1 MFLFCFSNA
10 RKETLEAELEETAR
24 RLTEAFLTDLA
35 NSKSDKG
42 LITIESVKNLIIY
55 SSKNFGFDKN
65 NLGRYH
71 SSINK
76 TLKVIRTNLLYE
88 RNAKKKFIFKKV
100 ELIRIVSANS
110 ELVRNRFVTKLA
122 NDSRSYMDG
131 CIKLAIKIGHV
142 VIPWGI
148 TICHSYHNVKEKNV
162 IKKVPCIFLVYRYA
176 IYPHDC
182 PISITDENQI
192 KVDSALNAYNKS
204 ENEEKNT

>member
-1 MFLFCFSNA
+1 
-10 RKETLEAELEETAR
+10 
-24 RLTEAFLTDLA
+24 
-35 NSKSDKG
+35 
-42 LITIESVKNLIIY
+42 
-55 SSKNFGFDKN
+55 
-65 NLGRYH
+65 
-71 SSINK
+71 
-76 TLKVIRTNLLYE
+76 
-88 RNAKKKFIFKKV
+88 
-100 ELIRIVSANS
+100 
-110 ELVRNRFVTKLA
+110 
-122 NDSRSYMDG
+122 MDG